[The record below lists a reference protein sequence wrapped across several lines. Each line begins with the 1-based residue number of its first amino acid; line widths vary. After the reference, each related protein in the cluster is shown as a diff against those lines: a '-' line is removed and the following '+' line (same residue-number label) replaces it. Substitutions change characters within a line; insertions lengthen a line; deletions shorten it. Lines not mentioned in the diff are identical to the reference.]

1 MEGKRAVQTDSAVV
15 VGGKRVVLFARQL
28 PHITSAQTRQ
38 NNARKIMIVLLLFNS
53 MVSCYHACAH
63 AKTIFLRPH
72 AKLCIQI
79 YIMMNNLFLNFA
91 LKFAR
96 QELFL
101 YISWP
106 NHIYTTTLVNAML
119 EKVSLLS
126 LLLHPSPSFPPLN
139 HHHLMFFH

>member
-63 AKTIFLRPH
+63 AKTIFLRPCKTVH
-72 AKLCIQI
+72 SNIHYDEQSFFKFCFEICQARTFFVHFVAKPHL
-79 YIMMNNLFLNFA
+79 YYY
-91 LKFAR
+91 AR
-96 QELFL
+96 
-101 YISWP
+101 
-106 NHIYTTTLVNAML
+106 
-119 EKVSLLS
+119 
-126 LLLHPSPSFPPLN
+126 
-139 HHHLMFFH
+139 